1 MYGNK
6 KHLRFIKQFW
16 IQKQFLFN
24 NWNYA
29 FFIHHKKKDNQRHF
43 YCAIISK
50 AAPTGLPVFV
60 SVFVSTYFIPL
71 IWLTQCSCSCVNS
84 NRKHLSVPTIA
95 FCRSF
100 GFFGAL
106 LIYCKGILFWFL
118 IHQVII
124 AICFWEYIFSKNW
137 GLRLSWFFKITC
149 LLWAK
154 EERTVFFSFL
164 FFLFILYPS
173 SPSSI

>member
-60 SVFVSTYFIPL
+60 SVFVSTCFIPL

-100 GFFGAL
+100 GL
-106 LIYCKGILFWFL
+106 YNVFL
-118 IHQVII
+118 VS
-124 AICFWEYIFSKNW
+124 A
-137 GLRLSWFFKITC
+137 
-149 LLWAK
+149 
-154 EERTVFFSFL
+154 FSFHVTYIYSISNKIGL
-164 FFLFILYPS
+164 KARLLVLNS
-173 SPSSI
+173 SHSWSF